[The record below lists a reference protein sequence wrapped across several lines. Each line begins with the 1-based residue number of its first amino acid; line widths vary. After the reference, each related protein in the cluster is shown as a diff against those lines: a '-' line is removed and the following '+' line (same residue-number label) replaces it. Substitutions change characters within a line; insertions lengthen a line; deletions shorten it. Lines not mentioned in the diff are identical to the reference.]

1 MEGRELRSELKSL
14 SQVLLVSVDTIFSI
28 LLIALNRILKWE
40 AWILPIFMIGVL
52 VCWLIH
58 IGKRGTARIRIYI
71 YALFGIFELFYYIV
85 NINSIFDSS
94 ALIIVSLILLS
105 MTEER
110 AIILLDFLMGYI
122 GMFLNLI
129 INGTFGEIKGDYQLM
144 VRIAAE
150 FLVVFIA
157 TALAEL
163 LIRAWVD
170 SESLYKDKID
180 ELIKENELANKF
192 LANVSH
198 EIRTPVNAVIGLSTV
213 LDSETLPPR
222 ITENIEAIQSAGH
235 RLGDQIG
242 DILDFTELDMNKL
255 AINEETYMVTSLV
268 NDLLTQLSIKEKSA
282 LELVINLEP
291 DTPAELI
298 GDPMKL
304 KKILWHLISNGMKFT
319 DTGGVYA
326 HIYSNKR
333 DYGINLVF
341 EITDTGIG
349 MTDDELENIYNKY
362 YQADSGK
369 ERAVGGLGLG
379 IPIVNG
385 FTQCMGGFLSINSVV
400 GEGTVIRVSI
410 PQKVHSHEP
419 GISVI
424 NPASLCCVAFMG
436 YEMIRDPRVREF
448 YDDMIYDFV
457 TKQNIPFH
465 RVTKLEELEKLIT
478 SYRITHLFVGPNEYL
493 AEKDYLDALAVE
505 MTVSVIGPEAI
516 RRELNKEVNFIPKP
530 LYGGNLAKVLNSYFE
545 EGNTLEN
552 LGRLTFPGIKALV
565 VDDEPMNLMV
575 ARGIF
580 ESYGMIVDTA
590 LSGYES
596 VEMCDAGDYDI
607 VFMDHMMPGMD
618 GIEAMKRIRISLSKL
633 KKEVYMIALTANAIS
648 TAKDMFMAEGFDG
661 FVPKPVET
669 AELERV
675 LKHVLPRTSYTY
687 EAEEKENIAYKD
699 LELQNY
705 NSMDEAYSRAD
716 EELNESLYRD
726 KKDDKYNDLRSLSV
740 NITAGLR
747 YCKND
752 RDFYDEL
759 LMEFARDRKHK
770 EEELESYFNA
780 GNWDEYKIRIH
791 AVKSTSKMIG
801 AAYLFEKAKL
811 LEDAAGEKDTETL
824 IKEHPD
830 FMPRYVQ
837 LMDIIGNMFDEAD
850 DPFADSDAL
859 EFVPKEQ

>member
-1 MEGRELRSELKSL
+1 MEERELRSELKSL

-28 LLIALNRILKWE
+28 LLVALNRILKWE
-40 AWILPIFMIGVL
+40 AWILPIFIIGVL
-52 VCWLIH
+52 VCWLLH
-58 IGKRGTARIRIYI
+58 IGKRGSARIRIYI
-71 YALFGIFELFYYIV
+71 YALIGIFELFYYIV

-94 ALIIVSLILLS
+94 ALIIVSLILLA

-110 AIILLDFLMGYI
+110 AIILLDFFMGYM

-129 INGTFGEIKGDYQLM
+129 INDTFSQIKGDHQLI

-150 FLVVFIA
+150 FLVVLIA
-157 TALAEL
+157 TVLTEF
-163 LIRAWVD
+163 LIRAWLD
-170 SESLYKDKID
+170 SESLYKNRI
-180 ELIKENELANKF
+180 EEVIKENELANKF

-213 LDSETLPPR
+213 LETESLPMR
-222 ITENIEAIQSAGH
+222 VTENIDAIRTAGH
-235 RLGDQIG
+235 RLGDQIS

-255 AINEETYMVTSLV
+255 AVNEETYMVTSLI
-268 NDLLTQLSIKEKSA
+268 NDLLTQLSFKERSE

-304 KKILWHLISNGMKFT
+304 KKILWHLINNGMKFT

-341 EITDTGIG
+341 EIMDTGIG
-349 MTDDELENIYNKY
+349 MSATELDKIYNKY
-362 YQADSGK
+362 YQADSGRA
-369 ERAVGGLGLG
+369 RAVGGLGLG

-385 FTQCMGGFLSINSVV
+385 FTQCMGGFMTISSTE
-400 GEGTVIRVSI
+400 GEGTLVRVSI

-424 NPASLCCVAFMG
+424 NADSLCCAAFMG
-436 YEMIRDPRVREF
+436 YEMIKDPRVREF
-448 YDDMIYDFV
+448 YDEMIYDFV

-465 RVTKLEELEKLIT
+465 RVTTLEELEKLIT
-478 SYRITHLFVGPNEYL
+478 SYRVTHVFVGPNEYIT
-493 AEKDYLDALAVE
+493 EKDYIDALASEVS
-505 MTVSVIGPEAI
+505 VSVISYEGI
-516 RRELNKEVNFIPKP
+516 IRELGKDINFIPKP
-530 LYGGNLAKVLNSYFE
+530 LYGGNLANVLNSYFK
-545 EGNTLEN
+545 EGNILEN

-575 ARGIF
+575 ARGIL
-580 ESYGMIVDTA
+580 EGYGMTVDTA

-596 VEMCDAGDYDI
+596 VEMCEAGDYEI

-633 KKEVYMIALTANAIS
+633 KKEIYMIALTANAIS

-661 FVPKPVET
+661 FVPKPIET

-675 LKHVLPRTSYTY
+675 LKHVLPRTCYTY
-687 EAEEKENIAYKD
+687 EAEEKESVAYKD
-699 LELQNY
+699 LELLNY
-705 NSMDEAYSRAD
+705 KYMDEAYSRAD
-716 EELNESLYRD
+716 EELNTSLSGER
-726 KKDDKYNDLRSLSV
+726 KDDKYKDLRSLSV
-740 NITAGLR
+740 NTMAGLR

-759 LMEFARDRKHK
+759 LMEYARDRNSKA
-770 EEELESYFNA
+770 EELERLYQE
-780 GNWDEYKIRIH
+780 GEWDEYKIRIH
-791 AVKSTSKMIG
+791 GVKSTSKMIG
-801 AAYLFEKAKL
+801 ASNLFERAKL
-811 LEDAAGEKDTETL
+811 LEDAAGAHDTEL
-824 IKEHPD
+824 LKKEHPD
-830 FMPRYVQ
+830 FMPKYIQ
-837 LMDIIGNMFDEAD
+837 LMDLIGNMFDEAA
-850 DPFADSDAL
+850 DPFKDSDVL
-859 EFVPKEQ
+859 EFEPKEK